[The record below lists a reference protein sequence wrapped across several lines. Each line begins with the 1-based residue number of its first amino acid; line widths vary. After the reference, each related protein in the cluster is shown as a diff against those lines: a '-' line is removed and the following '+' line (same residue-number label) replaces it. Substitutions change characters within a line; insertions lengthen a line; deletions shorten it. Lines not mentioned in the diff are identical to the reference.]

1 MKRELCV
8 HTHLVAAMTMF
19 LSFPVGFESTLKTY
33 KDDNKNKIYKFEKL
47 IYRIIIRWRKIV

>member
-1 MKRELCV
+1 MKRELCA

-19 LSFPVGFESTLKTY
+19 LSLLVGSESTLKTY

-47 IYRIIIRWRKIV
+47 IY